1 MEIYRLKH
9 LNRPRCSPVRWR
21 FAQLRHH
28 QVARICQTDAETQ
41 RCFSGFS
48 ADTQTQTH
56 KLKTCPPRCHINLQ
70 RTRSD
75 LVSLSAN
82 MENLTL
88 KDSKPEEEEEAKET
102 FVAFARVYSGVVR
115 KGQRVFVLGP
125 KYDPAQSLSTVSP
138 PLACCSL
145 CSRDVGPSRPA
156 AVAAS
161 IPPSLQ
167 FCVRALPPSTA
178 DVMQADR

>member
-1 MEIYRLKH
+1 M
-9 LNRPRCSPVRWR
+9 
-21 FAQLRHH
+21 
-28 QVARICQTDAETQ
+28 
-41 RCFSGFS
+41 
-48 ADTQTQTH
+48 
-56 KLKTCPPRCHINLQ
+56 Q
-70 RTRSD
+70 RTRTD

-82 MENLTL
+82 VENLTL

-138 PLACCSL
+138 PLACL
-145 CSRDVGPSRPA
+145 CSRDVRPSRPA

-161 IPPSLQ
+161 ILPSLQ
-167 FCVRALPPSTA
+167 FCVRTLPPSTA

>member
-1 MEIYRLKH
+1 
-9 LNRPRCSPVRWR
+9 
-21 FAQLRHH
+21 
-28 QVARICQTDAETQ
+28 
-41 RCFSGFS
+41 
-48 ADTQTQTH
+48 
-56 KLKTCPPRCHINLQ
+56 
-70 RTRSD
+70 
-75 LVSLSAN
+75 

-125 KYDPAQSLSTVSP
+125 KYDSAQSLSTVSP

-161 IPPSLQ
+161 ILPSLQ
-167 FCVRALPPSTA
+167 FCVRTLPPSTA